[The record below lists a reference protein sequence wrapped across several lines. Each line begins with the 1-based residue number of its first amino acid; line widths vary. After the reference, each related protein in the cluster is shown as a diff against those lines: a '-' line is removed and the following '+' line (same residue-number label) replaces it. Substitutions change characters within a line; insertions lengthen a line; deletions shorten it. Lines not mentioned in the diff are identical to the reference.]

1 MPIRKRK
8 FKTGAKWCV
17 DVMLPNGKR
26 YRRVIGTRKQA
37 EHVQKRLESEIV
49 EGKWDIRLQEDIP
62 FNALVMKYAE
72 YSEASKSESTVQADE
87 CRTESQLIPYFGD
100 TPLSQITSQMIDSY
114 KAMRVQQG
122 ASCA

>member
-8 FKTGAKWCV
+8 FKTGTKWCV

-37 EHVQKRLESEIV
+37 EHVQKKLESEIV

-62 FNALVMKYAE
+62 FNALAMEYA
-72 YSEASKSESTVQADE
+72 EASKSASKVRADG
-87 CRTESQLIPYFGD
+87 CRTESHLMPYFGD
-100 TPLSQITSQMIDSY
+100 TP
-114 KAMRVQQG
+114 
-122 ASCA
+122 